1 MGVITRFKFK
11 SHLKMGGEKFTGTPG
26 RNIVL
31 GIMGLYTGL
40 KGQFVDNLGEKMVG
54 GFIQK
59 NPREENPFF

>member
-1 MGVITRFKFK
+1 
-11 SHLKMGGEKFTGTPG
+11 MGGEKFTGTPG